1 MGKTPKKSPKKR
13 SDNPKRARPSST
25 EEEQYGGNEDV
36 LYLELFDLIRT
47 LQAKDETKEE
57 QLKELQEQLDRARD
71 EIKSLKSKVE
81 ELKESLEFTQKQQ
94 DEANDKIER
103 CEYDQDRQEDEL
115 IRQSIYS
122 RRWNL
127 IFYGIPETDDE
138 SCSDLI
144 KHTMVSKLK
153 MDQRKVNTTM
163 FCGAH
168 RLGRRKRASNNNKP
182 RPIIVRF
189 TCRADRESTWRQ
201 RYNLKGSST
210 RMAEDLPQN
219 VREIRRDVLVPALK
233 NARKCEGTKATIIG
247 DRLLVNGKRYSFDKI
262 PRKWQ
267 NVSQAPDDEM
277 HNATHDEEPEQ
288 AQTSQVND

>member
-13 SDNPKRARPSST
+13 SDNAKRVRPSST

-57 QLKELQEQLDRARD
+57 QLKELQEQLDRAH
-71 EIKSLKSKVE
+71 
-81 ELKESLEFTQKQQ
+81 
-94 DEANDKIER
+94 
-103 CEYDQDRQEDEL
+103 
-115 IRQSIYS
+115 
-122 RRWNL
+122 
-127 IFYGIPETDDE
+127 DE

-153 MDQRKVNTTM
+153 MDQRKVKATM

-168 RLGRRKRASNNNKP
+168 CLGRRKRASNNNKP

-189 TCRADRESTWRQ
+189 TCRADRDSTWRQ

-277 HNATHDEEPEQ
+277 HNTTHDEESEQ
-288 AQTSQVND
+288 AQASQAND

>member
-1 MGKTPKKSPKKR
+1 M
-13 SDNPKRARPSST
+13 
-25 EEEQYGGNEDV
+25 
-36 LYLELFDLIRT
+36 RT
-47 LQAKDETKEE
+47 IVTAIVFFKQRTVCIINVWGCAEILP
-57 QLKELQEQLDRARD
+57 KELQEQLDRARD
-71 EIKSLKSKVE
+71 EIKSLNSKVE

-127 IFYGIPETDDE
+127 IFHDIPETEDE

-153 MDQRKVNTTM
+153 MDQKKVKAIM

-168 RLGRRKRASNNNKP
+168 RLGGKKRSSNNNKP

-189 TCRADRESTWRQ
+189 TCRADRDSTWRQ
-201 RYNLKGSST
+201 RYNLKGSTT
-210 RMAEDLPQN
+210 RMAEDLPQY

-233 NARKCEGTKATIIG
+233 NARKSEGTKATIIG
-247 DRLLVNGKRYSFDKI
+247 DRLIVNGKRYSFDKI
-262 PRKWQ
+262 PKKWQ
-267 NVSQAPDDEM
+267 NASPADDEM
-277 HNATHDEEPEQ
+277 HSASHDEEPEQ
-288 AQTSQVND
+288 AQASQTNDY

>member
-13 SDNPKRARPSST
+13 SDNAKRARPSST

-127 IFYGIPETDDE
+127 IFHGIPETDDE

-153 MDQRKVNTTM
+153 MDQRKVKATM

-168 RLGRRKRASNNNKP
+168 RLGRRKRVSNNNKP

-189 TCRADRESTWRQ
+189 TCRADRDSTWRQ

-247 DRLLVNGKRYSFDKI
+247 NRLLVNGKRYSFDKI

-288 AQTSQVND
+288 AQASQAND

>member
-1 MGKTPKKSPKKR
+1 MGPKKTPKKSPKKR
-13 SDNPKRARPSST
+13 SDNTKRARPSST

-57 QLKELQEQLDRARD
+57 QLKELQEQLDQARD

-115 IRQSIYS
+115 IRQNIYS

-127 IFYGIPETDDE
+127 IFHGIPESEDE

-144 KHTMVSKLK
+144 KHAMVSKLK
-153 MDQRKVNTTM
+153 MDQKKVKATM
-163 FCGAH
+163 FCGTH
-168 RLGRRKRASNNNKP
+168 RLGRKKRSSNNNKP

-189 TCRADRESTWRQ
+189 ACRADRDSTWRQ

-219 VREIRRDVLVPALK
+219 VREIRRNVLVPALK
-233 NARKCEGTKATIIG
+233 NARKSEGTKATIIG
-247 DRLLVNGKRYSFDKI
+247 DRLLVNALPMMKCIAHPMLKNLSKL
-262 PRKWQ
+262 K
-267 NVSQAPDDEM
+267 QAK
-277 HNATHDEEPEQ
+277 
-288 AQTSQVND
+288 QTTNR